1 MDVFGGHRVYFFYL
15 CDQCNLFYSNSG
27 TVLYA
32 VNSELCAV
40 YGSVLDVIVGPITIS
55 FDLRPVYKS
64 LLLCAVQS
72 KHCIT
77 FLNLIW

>member
-1 MDVFGGHRVYFFYL
+1 LGVTGYISFTYVTSVM
-15 CDQCNLFYSNSG
+15 LFYSDSG

-40 YGSVLDVIVGPITIS
+40 YGSVSGVIVGPITVS